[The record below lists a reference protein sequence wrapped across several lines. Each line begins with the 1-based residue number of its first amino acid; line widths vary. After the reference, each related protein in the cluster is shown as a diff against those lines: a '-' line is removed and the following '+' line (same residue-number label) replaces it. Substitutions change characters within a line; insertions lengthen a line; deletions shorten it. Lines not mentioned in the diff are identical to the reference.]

1 LPVFTDSE
9 ASAAP
14 QVASVALHLSGV
26 QDGLGVRPHPLLR
39 RFGLGVGAV
48 VKETNL
54 NLRVEATFKA
64 ALKEEAAAREMSM
77 ADLVRLSVGA
87 WVEQNPRQPKF
98 TSAEVEAGRREM
110 KEYMLRLI
118 PSD

>member
-1 LPVFTDSE
+1 VI
-9 ASAAP
+9 
-14 QVASVALHLSGV
+14 
-26 QDGLGVRPHPLLR
+26 
-39 RFGLGVGAV
+39 
-48 VKETNL
+48 KETNL

-64 ALKEEAAAREMSM
+64 ALKEEAAARDMSM

-98 TSAEVEAGRREM
+98 TNEEVERGREEM
-110 KEYMLRLI
+110 RQYMLRLI